1 MARTSY
7 VFRRPILKTPN
18 TSCVILFPSLHFLE
32 GLGISFWLSADIHTD
47 GAELLYSLW
56 YRGWSNHHLGW
67 WFCLLSLSVV
77 IRCLVT
83 ALVWQAQDHSD
94 DEWPIITCNYQL
106 LSPQYT
112 DIIRDIILLLEEEQI
127 CQMSVVID
135 QSVKYVFSVQ
145 CTSCRTQV
153 KECDLETQE
162 TFWLVL

>member
-18 TSCVILFPSLHFLE
+18 TSCVILSPLLLK

-77 IRCLVT
+77 IRCLAT

-112 DIIRDIILLLEEEQI
+112 DIIRDIILLLEEEEEI
-127 CQMSVVID
+127 CQMSVVSHRLICKIVRIFGPVHILQPRWNCVTWRPKRPAD
-135 QSVKYVFSVQ
+135 
-145 CTSCRTQV
+145 
-153 KECDLETQE
+153 
-162 TFWLVL
+162 